1 MPARTPSAF
10 LYLLL
15 ALWSAQSL
23 GAVPPEWEA
32 GREAWAKGD
41 YAAALALFEQAR
53 DAGLDTAAVHYNIG
67 VSEFRLGRFE
77 AARASF
83 ADLASRFPAMAALAE
98 YNLGLVARRLGDV
111 PAAARHFLDAYRLAG
126 DDRTLRILASR
137 RLAELDVEAP
147 PGAGWNGAAGFR
159 AGYDDN
165 VALRDE
171 AGLPA
176 GSSPGSPAFD
186 LFGTVSSPSP
196 GARGFLFEGTGY
208 LVRYSDASEFDQ
220 TEFAAAAWYRQ
231 RGKAWRWRTGVR
243 ASTGFLGGERFD
255 RKLGVDASASRVLG
269 ERGRAEIALRYDD
282 VSAIGAGF
290 AGIRG
295 DRVQAETRYTWT
307 SGGHRIAAEYRF
319 ETNDRADPGVSADR
333 HGFGVDY
340 RYRANSGLGY
350 ETGIAYRSSRYAYL
364 ATPREENL
372 VRFRAALTWRPSHNW
387 LLLLEATA
395 ASNSSDDPVYEYRR
409 NVVTLGAMC
418 LF

>member
-1 MPARTPSAF
+1 MPARMPSAI
-10 LYLLL
+10 LHLLL
-15 ALWSAQSL
+15 ALWSAQTF
-23 GAVPPEWEA
+23 GATPPEWEA
-32 GREAWAKGD
+32 GREAWARGD

-98 YNLGLVARRLGDV
+98 YNLGLVARRLGDT
-111 PAAARHFLDAYRLAG
+111 PAATRHFLDAYRLA
-126 DDRTLRILASR
+126 DDDTTLRILASR
-137 RLAELDVEAP
+137 RLAELDLEAP

-186 LFGTVSSPSP
+186 LFGTISSPSP
-196 GARGFLFEGTGY
+196 GARGFLVEAMGY

-220 TEFAAAAWYRQ
+220 TELAAGAWYRR
-231 RGKAWRWRTGVR
+231 RGDAWRWRAGVR
-243 ASTGFLGGERFD
+243 GSTGFLGGERFD
-255 RKLGVDASASRVLG
+255 RKLGVEASASRALG
-269 ERGRAEIALRYDD
+269 ARGRAEVSLRYDD
-282 VSAIGAGF
+282 VSATGTGF

-295 DRVQAETRYTWT
+295 DRLQAEARYTWT
-307 SGGHRIAAEYRF
+307 SGGHRLAAEYRF
-319 ETNDRADPGVSADR
+319 ETNDRAQPGVSPDR

-340 RYRANSGLGY
+340 RYRASSGLGY
-350 ETGIAYRSSRYAYL
+350 ETGIAYRSSSYDDL
-364 ATPREENL
+364 AMPREENL
-372 VRFRAALTWRPSHNW
+372 VGFRAALTWRPSRDW
-387 LLLLEATA
+387 LLLLEAA
-395 ASNSSDDPVYEYRR
+395 ASSNSSDDPVYEYRR
-409 NVVTLGAMC
+409 NVVTLGAMR